1 MKRVEGHPREIIG
14 HDENGVML
22 AVADLQV
29 STRADLPSEGEIVG
43 DLIPQPGSIAQIIQE
58 CEFVTMDADF
68 AWYPE
73 AEEAASAGTLG
84 SSSTPAL
91 TMGRPLL
98 GDVPSVLVPDDGES
112 GAEPSADETPE
123 AQEVTEDDAF

>member
-1 MKRVEGHPREIIG
+1 
-14 HDENGVML
+14 ML
-22 AVADLQV
+22 AVADIQV
-29 STRADLPSEGEIVG
+29 STRDELPAEGEIVG
-43 DLIPQPGSIAQIIQE
+43 DLILQPGSIAQIIQE
-58 CEFVTMDADF
+58 GEFVTMDADF

-98 GDVPSVLVPDDGES
+98 GDVPSVLVPNDGES
-112 GAEPSADETPE
+112 GAETAADETPE
-123 AQEVTEDDAF
+123 AQEVAEDDAF

>member
-22 AVADLQV
+22 AVADIQV
-29 STRADLPSEGEIVG
+29 STRDELPAEGEIVG

-58 CEFVTMDADF
+58 GEFVTMDADF

-73 AEEAASAGTLG
+73 AEEAASAGTL
-84 SSSTPAL
+84 SSNTPAL
-91 TMGRPLL
+91 TMGRPIL

-123 AQEVTEDDAF
+123 AQEVAEDDAF

>member
-22 AVADLQV
+22 AVADIQV
-29 STRADLPSEGEIVG
+29 STRDELPAEGEIVG

-58 CEFVTMDADF
+58 GEFVTMDADF

-73 AEEAASAGTLG
+73 AEEAASAGTL

-91 TMGRPLL
+91 TVGRPLL

-123 AQEVTEDDAF
+123 AQEVAEDDAF